1 MKKVNASILIILIL
15 FFALVGFYLIYVNNP
30 SMSGEQSFFNNLIN
44 SLMGAMVVALVTA
57 SIFIFQSRI
66 EGDKEKEKYI
76 YQKKLELYQ
85 NLARTISRINNVKNV
100 TEESNVKNVTEESL
114 NELRSFGLEID
125 LLADKDLLVKY
136 NKFID
141 FINSDSFKTAN
152 SDSFKDFTIDII
164 SLSRTE
170 LDVIQSVPLQKRS
183 QTEQVIKNQKR
194 NRSSEYKFELLE
206 AYCIGELE
214 TKDLEEKF
222 KIGNVH
228 SRVRGFRK
236 ELVKYPQWKEKLD
249 EIGIPTDL
257 GVPLS
262 KGCLKKRN

>member
-85 NLARTISRINNVKNV
+85 NLARTISRINNNK
-100 TEESNVKNVTEESL
+100 KVTEESL

-125 LLADKDLLVKY
+125 LLADEDLLVKY
-136 NKFID
+136 NKFI
-141 FINSDSFKTAN
+141 NSDSFKEAKKISLDFN
-152 SDSFKDFTIDII
+152 SFTIDII

-170 LDVIQSVPLQKRS
+170 LDVLQSVPLEKRS
-183 QTEQVIKNQKR
+183 QVEQVIKKQKK
-194 NRSSEYKFELLE
+194 NRSDDFKFELLE
-206 AYCIGELE
+206 AYCIGDLE

-222 KIGNVH
+222 NIENVH

-236 ELVKYPQWKEKLD
+236 DLVKLSQWKKKLD

-257 GVPLS
+257 EVKLN